1 MPPTPWTRT
10 PVSAV
15 VLGTVL
21 VVVCDDGSVWELDP
35 GGPWV
40 ERRPIPGTLA
50 ATTLPSADRSVPEEV
65 EGER

>member
-1 MPPTPWTRT
+1 
-10 PVSAV
+10 

-35 GGPWV
+35 GGPWM

-50 ATTLPSADRSVPEEV
+50 ATVLGSADDPVAEEA
-65 EGER
+65 EGEP